1 MKYARYFL
9 LLCLLLTVFLSEAQN
24 DKEAVKTV
32 VNRFFEAM
40 EKGDTVKLK
49 SACTDTPVFQTYM
62 ADKSGEMMLYT
73 EDFSEFVRFVGTP
86 TADKYKEQIKFGAVH
101 VEKSLASVWAPY
113 VFYLNG
119 KVSHC
124 GTDSFQLVKTKEGWK
139 IHIIL
144 DTRRKQ
150 GCK

>member
-1 MKYARYFL
+1 MKYTRHFL
-9 LLCLLLTVFLSEAQN
+9 LLCLLANLQVSSAQH
-24 DKEAVKTV
+24 DKDAVKAV

-40 EKGDTVKLK
+40 EKGDTTMLK
-49 SACTDTPVFQTYM
+49 NTCTDTPVFQTYM
-62 ADKSGEMMLYT
+62 ADKSGEMLIYT
-73 EDFSEFVRFVGTP
+73 ENFDEFVRFVGTP
-86 TADKYKEQIKFGAVH
+86 TPDKYKEQIKFGAVH

-124 GTDSFQLVKTKEGWK
+124 GTDSFQLVKTKQGWK
-139 IHIIL
+139 IHVIL